1 MGSSRCLSR
10 RILAQDFFNMPQCET
25 CKTFTFVDA
34 KECPNCTP
42 AGSWGPAQSHLRVW
56 LFGSAGAAIAIW
68 ILWAILT

>member
-1 MGSSRCLSR
+1 
-10 RILAQDFFNMPQCET
+10 MPQCET

-42 AGSWGPAQSHLRVW
+42 AGSWGPTQSYLRVW

-68 ILWAILT
+68 ILWAIFT